1 MFKMKNISMHKL
13 SLRLWS
19 LARFIIIFGLAFI
32 ILKPIYYKISVA
44 FMSRDDVLNPAVS
57 LLPSRLC
64 LDYWKS
70 AISQLQLPSSFF
82 QTLFVSLL
90 ASVLQVFVASTV
102 GYGLGRFQFKGNKL
116 IFAIVILFMLVPT
129 GITATAQYIR
139 FAYFSIGDFKIN
151 VLDTYWP
158 LVILSV
164 TGMNLK
170 NGLYI
175 YLMREFFKNMP
186 GNLEEAAYIDGCGPI
201 RAFIQ
206 VIFPNAKAMVVTVF
220 LFSFCWQW
228 TDYDFAHR
236 YYSSKALFGNILPTF
251 TGMTG
256 FETKIIENAGGIL
269 ISIPIMILFLIFQRT
284 LVKSITLSGMAN

>member
-1 MFKMKNISMHKL
+1 MFKKKKFTTHQFS
-13 SLRLWS
+13 RALWS

-44 FMSRDDVLNPAVS
+44 FMSEEDILNPAVS

-70 AISQLQLPSSFF
+70 AISQLQLPNSFL
-82 QTLFVSLL
+82 QTLFISLL
-90 ASVLQVFVASTV
+90 ASVLQVFVATTV

-116 IFAIVILFMLVPT
+116 IFAIVILFMLIPT
-129 GITATAQYIR
+129 DITSTAQYIR
-139 FAYFSIGDFKIN
+139 FAFFGIGDWKIN
-151 VLDTYWP
+151 ILETYWP
-158 LVILSV
+158 LVILSA

-201 RAFIQ
+201 RAFVR

-228 TDYDFAHR
+228 TEYAFAKM
-236 YYSSKALFGNILPTF
+236 YYPSKALFGTILPQLTAV
-251 TGMTG
+251 TEL
-256 FETKIIENAGGIL
+256 ETTIVKNAGGIL
-269 ISIPIMILFLIFQRT
+269 IAIPVMILFLIFQRT